1 MPDETNYSPRDAAST
16 GEPSKDETAKGK
28 TGSLVPFPRA
38 RLPKKKRPPDNLP
51 LQLSS
56 FVGREREVAEV
67 GRLLGS
73 RTHLVTLCGPG
84 GCGKTR
90 LA

>member
-1 MPDETNYSPRDAAST
+1 MPDETNYSPPDAAST
-16 GEPSKDETAKGK
+16 GEPSKDEIAKGK

-51 LQLSS
+51 LELSS
-56 FVGREREVAEV
+56 FVGRHREVARIERV
-67 GRLLGS
+67 LGGDA
-73 RTHLVTLCGPG
+73 RLVTLCGPG

-90 LA
+90 